1 MFILKVSISL
11 IIFTI
16 LFFTNISFIK
26 PESTYGLISNK
37 WVYVKP
43 SENGLQA
50 YDINSIK
57 RIDSSNISLLSKYMP
72 KGSEE
77 TITYKMNINCSK
89 RLFQDVSI
97 NGINVSQ
104 PLWQD
109 AHGDSLIVQLLNQSC
124 NYLTD

>member
-109 AHGDSLIVQLLNQSC
+109 AHGDSLIVQLLN
-124 NYLTD
+124 